1 MHKNPLK
8 SHFRAYKCNK
18 NHKIRCKDTAFCAYM
33 QGLDEKKSHFV
44 AIFLCLA
51 FSYQYS
57 VVSVQSSVFSNQFL
71 DSAMTPF
78 ISSII
83 CLPRCA
89 LMRIDSPAAIISF
102 SVGLPLPITDVACC
116 P

>member
-1 MHKNPLK
+1 M
-8 SHFRAYKCNK
+8 AYKCNK
-18 NHKIRCKDTAFCAYM
+18 ITKSAAKILHFAHICKDWT
-33 QGLDEKKSHFV
+33 KKNRILLRF
-44 AIFLCLA
+44 FLCLA

-102 SVGLPLPITDVACC
+102 SVGLPFPITDVACC